1 MSTQNKSFNF
11 QQRREA
17 KFNQMA
23 AASSSSSSNKPTNFS
38 QKLFII
44 SLLLLSF
51 SLFLVVLSFKPKQQP
66 HLAYEPNN
74 KYNTNYLLHR
84 PKWLD
89 IIGKHIMDHKIKV
102 GLVNIN
108 DDNEDYNS
116 VRGDMHVETVHVRFD
131 HVGEDKKWED
141 FFPEWID
148 EDHKWAPPT
157 CPDIPMPAQDYR
169 YLDVIVARVPCRGDG
184 DAGGGMR
191 DVFKLQVNLVVAN
204 LALESGWVKPD
215 VDRPVYVVF
224 VGSCGAMVEMFRCDD
239 LVEHAGDYW
248 VYKPDLRRLK
258 HKVLMPVGS
267 CQIAPAYAQTGKEIW
282 RYFMS
287 QARLA
292 KLNYTTYHQREAYV
306 TVLHS
311 SEAYVCGAIA
321 LAQSIIQKNSSRDLV
336 LLHDK
341 SISGKSLRG
350 LRAAGWKTKWI
361 SRIRSPFAKKDSYNE
376 WNYSKLRVWQLIEYD
391 KIIFIDSDLLVLKN
405 IDEFF
410 FYPELSAAGNDKVL
424 FNSGVMVIEPSLCK
438 FEDMMLKSFKVSSY
452 NGGDQGFLNE
462 VFTWWHR
469 LPKRINHLKVFS
481 KQDDKEHQV
490 GDGLYAI
497 HYLGLKPWMCYKD
510 YDCNWDMV
518 SRHIFAS
525 DSAHK
530 KWWQVYDAMPKKL
543 QQYCALTKH
552 IDKRIKKWRRIAEN
566 ANLANGHWKIKPKDP
581 RQYHIVENK

>member
-1 MSTQNKSFNF
+1 MPSRSDLMPLTGVRPPEWHIRGQTEYSCSYSPATWLL
-11 QQRREA
+11 QDTPARRTLPPTTC
-17 KFNQMA
+17 
-23 AASSSSSSNKPTNFS
+23 SSRLVSS
-38 QKLFII
+38 IE
-44 SLLLLSF
+44 
-51 SLFLVVLSFKPKQQP
+51 
-66 HLAYEPNN
+66 LAGECEGNE
-74 KYNTNYLLHR
+74 LR
-84 PKWLD
+84 GPKWLD
-89 IIGKHIMDHKIKV
+89 IIQKHIKGHKIKV

-108 DDNEDYNS
+108 HDDDDDDEYHS

-148 EDHKWAPPT
+148 EDHKWAPPA
-157 CPDIPMPAQDYR
+157 CPQMPMPAQDYR
-169 YLDVIVARVPCRGDG
+169 YLDVIVARVPCRGDE

-191 DVFKLQVNLVVAN
+191 DVFRLQVNLVVAN
-204 LALESGWVKPD
+204 LAVESGWVKPD
-215 VDRPVYVVF
+215 VDRAVYVVF

-267 CQIAPAYAQTGKEIW
+267 CQIAPAFAQTGKEIW

-292 KLNYTTYHQREAYV
+292 KLNYTTYHQRKAYV

-321 LAQSIIQKNSSRDLV
+321 LAQSIIQKNSTRDLV

-424 FNSGVMVIEPSLCK
+424 FNSGVMVMEPSLCK
-438 FEDMMLKSFKVSSY
+438 FEDLMLKSFKVSSY

-518 SRHIFAS
+518 SRQIFAS

-552 IDKRIKKWRRIAEN
+552 MDKRVKKWRRIAEN
-566 ANLANGHWKIKPKDP
+566 ASLANGHWKIKPKDP
-581 RQYHIVENK
+581 RQYHIVDNK

>member
-66 HLAYEPNN
+66 HLAYEPND
-74 KYNTNYLLHR
+74 KYNTNHLLHR

-89 IIGKHIMDHKIKV
+89 IVEKHINGHKIKV

-108 DDNEDYNS
+108 DDDDDDYNS
-116 VRGDMHVETVHVRFD
+116 VRGDLHVETVHVRFD

-148 EDHKWAPPT
+148 EDHKWAPPA
-157 CPDIPMPAQDYR
+157 CPDIPMPAQDYP
-169 YLDVIVARVPCRGDG
+169 YLDVIVAMGSLPRRWRCR
-184 DAGGGMR
+184 
-191 DVFKLQVNLVVAN
+191 LQVNLVVAN
-204 LALESGWVKPD
+204 LAVESGWLKPD

-258 HKVLMPVGS
+258 HKVLIPVGS
-267 CQIAPAYAQTGKEIW
+267 CQIAPSFAQTGKEIW

-292 KLNYTTYHQREAYV
+292 KLNYTT
-306 TVLHS
+306 
-311 SEAYVCGAIA
+311 
-321 LAQSIIQKNSSRDLV
+321 
-336 LLHDK
+336 
-341 SISGKSLRG
+341 GKSLRG

-391 KIIFIDSDLLVLKN
+391 KIIFIDSDLVVLKN

-410 FYPELSAAGNDKVL
+410 FYPELSA
-424 FNSGVMVIEPSLCK
+424 SLCK
-438 FEDMMLKSFKVSSY
+438 FEDLMLKSFKV
-452 NGGDQGFLNE
+452 
-462 VFTWWHR
+462 
-469 LPKRINHLKVFS
+469 
-481 KQDDKEHQV
+481 
-490 GDGLYAI
+490 
-497 HYLGLKPWMCYKD
+497 
-510 YDCNWDMV
+510 
-518 SRHIFAS
+518 
-525 DSAHK
+525 
-530 KWWQVYDAMPKKL
+530 
-543 QQYCALTKH
+543 
-552 IDKRIKKWRRIAEN
+552 
-566 ANLANGHWKIKPKDP
+566 
-581 RQYHIVENK
+581 

>member
-1 MSTQNKSFNF
+1 
-11 QQRREA
+11 
-17 KFNQMA
+17 
-23 AASSSSSSNKPTNFS
+23 
-38 QKLFII
+38 
-44 SLLLLSF
+44 
-51 SLFLVVLSFKPKQQP
+51 
-66 HLAYEPNN
+66 
-74 KYNTNYLLHR
+74 
-84 PKWLD
+84 
-89 IIGKHIMDHKIKV
+89 
-102 GLVNIN
+102 
-108 DDNEDYNS
+108 
-116 VRGDMHVETVHVRFD
+116 
-131 HVGEDKKWED
+131 
-141 FFPEWID
+141 
-148 EDHKWAPPT
+148 
-157 CPDIPMPAQDYR
+157 
-169 YLDVIVARVPCRGDG
+169 
-184 DAGGGMR
+184 
-191 DVFKLQVNLVVAN
+191 
-204 LALESGWVKPD
+204 
-215 VDRPVYVVF
+215 
-224 VGSCGAMVEMFRCDD
+224 
-239 LVEHAGDYW
+239 
-248 VYKPDLRRLK
+248 
-258 HKVLMPVGS
+258 
-267 CQIAPAYAQTGKEIW
+267 
-282 RYFMS
+282 MS

-321 LAQSIIQKNSSRDLV
+321 LAQSIIQKNSTRDLV

-376 WNYSKLRVWQLIEYD
+376 WNYSKLRVWQLTEYD

-518 SRHIFAS
+518 SRHVFAS

-552 IDKRIKKWRRIAEN
+552 MDKRIKKWRRIAEN
-566 ANLANGHWKIKPKDP
+566 ASLANGHWKIKPKDP
-581 RQYHIVENK
+581 RQYHIVDNK

>member
-1 MSTQNKSFNF
+1 
-11 QQRREA
+11 
-17 KFNQMA
+17 
-23 AASSSSSSNKPTNFS
+23 
-38 QKLFII
+38 
-44 SLLLLSF
+44 
-51 SLFLVVLSFKPKQQP
+51 
-66 HLAYEPNN
+66 
-74 KYNTNYLLHR
+74 
-84 PKWLD
+84 
-89 IIGKHIMDHKIKV
+89 
-102 GLVNIN
+102 
-108 DDNEDYNS
+108 
-116 VRGDMHVETVHVRFD
+116 
-131 HVGEDKKWED
+131 
-141 FFPEWID
+141 
-148 EDHKWAPPT
+148 
-157 CPDIPMPAQDYR
+157 MPAQDYR

-191 DVFKLQVNLVVAN
+191 DVFRLQVNLVVAN
-204 LALESGWVKPD
+204 LAVESGWLKPD
-215 VDRPVYVVF
+215 VDRPAYVVF

-267 CQIAPAYAQTGKEIW
+267 CQIASAYAQT
-282 RYFMS
+282 
-287 QARLA
+287 
-292 KLNYTTYHQREAYV
+292 
-306 TVLHS
+306 
-311 SEAYVCGAIA
+311 EAYVCGAIA

-341 SISGKSLRG
+341 SIGGKSLRG

-438 FEDMMLKSFKVSSY
+438 FEDLMLKSFKVSSY

-552 IDKRIKKWRRIAEN
+552 MDKRIKKWRRIAEN
-566 ANLANGHWKIKPKDP
+566 ASTCL
-581 RQYHIVENK
+581 

>member
-1 MSTQNKSFNF
+1 
-11 QQRREA
+11 
-17 KFNQMA
+17 
-23 AASSSSSSNKPTNFS
+23 
-38 QKLFII
+38 
-44 SLLLLSF
+44 
-51 SLFLVVLSFKPKQQP
+51 
-66 HLAYEPNN
+66 
-74 KYNTNYLLHR
+74 
-84 PKWLD
+84 
-89 IIGKHIMDHKIKV
+89 
-102 GLVNIN
+102 
-108 DDNEDYNS
+108 
-116 VRGDMHVETVHVRFD
+116 
-131 HVGEDKKWED
+131 
-141 FFPEWID
+141 
-148 EDHKWAPPT
+148 
-157 CPDIPMPAQDYR
+157 
-169 YLDVIVARVPCRGDG
+169 
-184 DAGGGMR
+184 
-191 DVFKLQVNLVVAN
+191 
-204 LALESGWVKPD
+204 
-215 VDRPVYVVF
+215 
-224 VGSCGAMVEMFRCDD
+224 
-239 LVEHAGDYW
+239 
-248 VYKPDLRRLK
+248 
-258 HKVLMPVGS
+258 
-267 CQIAPAYAQTGKEIW
+267 
-282 RYFMS
+282 MS

-311 SEAYVCGAIA
+311 SEAYVWGAIA
-321 LAQSIIQKNSSRDLV
+321 LAQSIIQKNSSKDLV

-341 SISGKSLRG
+341 SVSGKSLRD

-438 FEDMMLKSFKVSSY
+438 FEDLMLKSFKVSSY

-481 KQDDKEHQV
+481 KQGDKEHQV
-490 GDGLYAI
+490 GDGPYAI

-552 IDKRIKKWRRIAEN
+552 MDKRIKKWRRITEN
-566 ANLANGHWKIKPKDP
+566 ASLANGHWKIKPKDP
-581 RQYHIVENK
+581 RQYHIVDNK

>member
-1 MSTQNKSFNF
+1 MMMMSIIAYVVTC
-11 QQRREA
+11 
-17 KFNQMA
+17 ML
-23 AASSSSSSNKPTNFS
+23 
-38 QKLFII
+38 KLFTYVSTMWVRIK
-44 SLLLLSF
+44 SGKTF
-51 SLFLVVLSFKPKQQP
+51 SRS
-66 HLAYEPNN
+66 
-74 KYNTNYLLHR
+74 
-84 PKWLD
+84 
-89 IIGKHIMDHKIKV
+89 
-102 GLVNIN
+102 GLMN
-108 DDNEDYNS
+108 
-116 VRGDMHVETVHVRFD
+116 
-131 HVGEDKKWED
+131 
-141 FFPEWID
+141 
-148 EDHKWAPPT
+148 HKWAPPA
-157 CPDIPMPAQDYR
+157 CPEMPMPAQDYR

-191 DVFKLQVNLVVAN
+191 DVFRLQVNLVVAN
-204 LALESGWVKPD
+204 LAVESGWVKPD
-215 VDRPVYVVF
+215 VDRAVYVVF

-267 CQIAPAYAQTGKEIW
+267 CQIAPAFAQTGKEIW

-292 KLNYTTYHQREAYV
+292 KLNYTTYHQRKAYV

-321 LAQSIIQKNSSRDLV
+321 LAQSIIQKNSTRDLV

-424 FNSGVMVIEPSLCK
+424 FNSGVMVMEPSLCK
-438 FEDMMLKSFKVSSY
+438 FEDLMLKSFKVSSY

-469 LPKRINHLKVFS
+469 LLKRINHFKVFS

-552 IDKRIKKWRRIAEN
+552 MDKRVKKWRRIAEN
-566 ANLANGHWKIKPKDP
+566 ASLANGHWKIKPKDP
-581 RQYHIVENK
+581 RQYHIVDNK

>member
-1 MSTQNKSFNF
+1 
-11 QQRREA
+11 
-17 KFNQMA
+17 
-23 AASSSSSSNKPTNFS
+23 
-38 QKLFII
+38 
-44 SLLLLSF
+44 
-51 SLFLVVLSFKPKQQP
+51 
-66 HLAYEPNN
+66 
-74 KYNTNYLLHR
+74 
-84 PKWLD
+84 
-89 IIGKHIMDHKIKV
+89 
-102 GLVNIN
+102 
-108 DDNEDYNS
+108 
-116 VRGDMHVETVHVRFD
+116 
-131 HVGEDKKWED
+131 
-141 FFPEWID
+141 
-148 EDHKWAPPT
+148 
-157 CPDIPMPAQDYR
+157 MPAQDYR
-169 YLDVIVARVPCRGDG
+169 YLDVIVASVPCRGDG

-191 DVFKLQVNLVVAN
+191 DVFRLQVNLVVAN
-204 LALESGWVKPD
+204 LAVESGWLKPD

-224 VGSCGAMVEMFRCDD
+224 VGSCGAMVEMF
-239 LVEHAGDYW
+239 
-248 VYKPDLRRLK
+248 
-258 HKVLMPVGS
+258 
-267 CQIAPAYAQTGKEIW
+267 
-282 RYFMS
+282 
-287 QARLA
+287 
-292 KLNYTTYHQREAYV
+292 REAYV

-321 LAQSIIQKNSSRDLV
+321 LAQSIIQKNSTGDLV

-391 KIIFIDSDLLVLKN
+391 KLIFIDSDLLVLKN

-438 FEDMMLKSFKVSSY
+438 FEDLMLKSFKASSY

-490 GDGLYAI
+490 GDGPYAI

-552 IDKRIKKWRRIAEN
+552 MDKRIKK
-566 ANLANGHWKIKPKDP
+566 
-581 RQYHIVENK
+581 

>member
-1 MSTQNKSFNF
+1 MSDC
-11 QQRREA
+11 RLGLEA
-17 KFNQMA
+17 TVQFWLIS
-23 AASSSSSSNKPTNFS
+23 ASCLSN
-38 QKLFII
+38 
-44 SLLLLSF
+44 LS
-51 SLFLVVLSFKPKQQP
+51 
-66 HLAYEPNN
+66 
-74 KYNTNYLLHR
+74 
-84 PKWLD
+84 D
-89 IIGKHIMDHKIKV
+89 
-102 GLVNIN
+102 
-108 DDNEDYNS
+108 
-116 VRGDMHVETVHVRFD
+116 
-131 HVGEDKKWED
+131 
-141 FFPEWID
+141 
-148 EDHKWAPPT
+148 
-157 CPDIPMPAQDYR
+157 
-169 YLDVIVARVPCRGDG
+169 
-184 DAGGGMR
+184 
-191 DVFKLQVNLVVAN
+191 
-204 LALESGWVKPD
+204 
-215 VDRPVYVVF
+215 
-224 VGSCGAMVEMFRCDD
+224 
-239 LVEHAGDYW
+239 
-248 VYKPDLRRLK
+248 RRLGPEAT
-258 HKVLMPVGS
+258 LQFWLISASRLSNLSDRRLGPEATLQFWLISASRLSNLLDRRLGPEATLQFWLIS
-267 CQIAPAYAQTGKEIW
+267 A
-282 RYFMS
+282 S
-287 QARLA
+287 Q
-292 KLNYTTYHQREAYV
+292 AYV

-469 LPKRINHLKVFS
+469 LPKRINHLK
-481 KQDDKEHQV
+481 
-490 GDGLYAI
+490 
-497 HYLGLKPWMCYKD
+497 PWMCYKD

-552 IDKRIKKWRRIAEN
+552 MDKRVKKWRRIAEN
-566 ANLANGHWKIKPKDP
+566 ASLANGHWKIKPKDP
-581 RQYHIVENK
+581 RQYHIVDNK

>member
-66 HLAYEPNN
+66 HLANEPNN
-74 KYNTNYLLHR
+74 KYNTNHLIHR

-89 IIGKHIMDHKIKV
+89 IVEKHINGHKIKV

-108 DDNEDYNS
+108 DDDDDG

-148 EDHKWAPPT
+148 EDHKWAPPA

-169 YLDVIVARVPCRGDG
+169 YLDVIVASVPCRGDG

-191 DVFKLQVNLVVAN
+191 DVFRLQVNLVVAN
-204 LALESGWVKPD
+204 LAVESGWLKTD

-267 CQIAPAYAQTGKEIW
+267 CQIAPSFAQTGKEIW

-321 LAQSIIQKNSSRDLV
+321 LAQSIIQKNSTRDLV

-361 SRIRSPFAKKDSYNE
+361 SRIRSPFSKKDSYNE
-376 WNYSKLRVWQLIEYD
+376 WNYSKLRVWQLTEYD

-438 FEDMMLKSFKVSSY
+438 FEDMMLKSFKVLSY

-469 LPKRINHLKVFS
+469 LPKRINNLKVFS

-510 YDCNWDMV
+510 YDCNW
-518 SRHIFAS
+518 AC

-543 QQYCALTKH
+543 QQYCALTKLM
-552 IDKRIKKWRRIAEN
+552 DKRIKKWRRIAEN
-566 ANLANGHWKIKPKDP
+566 ASLANGHWKIKPKDP
-581 RQYHIVENK
+581 RQYHIVDNK